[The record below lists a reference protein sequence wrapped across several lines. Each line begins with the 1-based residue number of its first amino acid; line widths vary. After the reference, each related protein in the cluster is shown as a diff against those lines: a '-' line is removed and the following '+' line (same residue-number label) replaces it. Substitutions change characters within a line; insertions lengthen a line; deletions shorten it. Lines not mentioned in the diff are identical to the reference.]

1 VKKLR
6 FFFIVAM
13 VFLIKVMMTIAIGRP
28 VDPLKICMGVLGV
41 VGIGLLITLR
51 VWSVNKELDE
61 RLDRLAELREVGRRL
76 EHARTNIGVRWDGN
90 QYMYLSPERAR
101 SNTVTPM
108 SFNNGLWVE
117 GHPVAVGS
125 LPTAVEVPENKTSE
139 SEPQEPSQENRLTRV
154 LKDDYPL

>member
-61 RLDRLAELREVGRRL
+61 RLKRLAELREVGRRI
-76 EHARTNIGVRWDGN
+76 EQATTNIDVRLDGG
-90 QYMYLSPERAR
+90 QYIYVSNDRVP

-108 SFNNGLWVE
+108 SFINGLWVE
-117 GHPVAVGS
+117 DNPIAVPTR
-125 LPTAVEVPENKTSE
+125 PTAVEAPENKTSE
-139 SEPQEPSQENRLTRV
+139 TEPKEPSRENRLTRV